1 LDLFGLDAK
10 ATLFSLALLALIDEQ
25 NVVSCGTT
33 PGSVHI
39 SPRNLL
45 GSGECIIEE
54 LKVVYMGRN
63 ILAAVILSLSVGAW
77 ASAQATRPA
86 VASAAATAAPATSGL
101 GSNIPLNV
109 RATAAFNEGQYAIA
123 LPLLKQVA
131 ADPSTDPQ
139 RVGSLQEEIKV
150 CEKNIANGVTSLTP
164 AQTAVATSAETRVP
178 HKKPAT
184 GETLEL
190 AIKDLGNFDYD
201 QEKGGNI
208 PADIKGLTGSKLR
221 LRGYMIPMDQAENI
235 SQFALVPSLFS
246 CCFGQ
251 PPQVQHTIVVNCP
264 KGKAVNYY
272 QDEIIVE
279 GNLTVE
285 EKKDD
290 GFIVS
295 IFSMECSSVKPAP
308 K

>member
-1 LDLFGLDAK
+1 M
-10 ATLFSLALLALIDEQ
+10 
-25 NVVSCGTT
+25 V
-33 PGSVHI
+33 
-39 SPRNLL
+39 
-45 GSGECIIEE
+45 
-54 LKVVYMGRN
+54 
-63 ILAAVILSLSVGAW
+63 LSLLVAAG
-77 ASAQATRPA
+77 ASAQATQPAA
-86 VASAAATAAPATSGL
+86 VATASSAL
-101 GSNIPLNV
+101 GANIPLNV

-139 RVGSLQEEIKV
+139 RVGSLQEEIRV
-150 CEKNIANGVTSLTP
+150 CEKNIANGVTSLNAAAPTI
-164 AQTAVATSAETRVP
+164 ATAAESRTP
-178 HKKPAT
+178 HKKPAS
-184 GETLEL
+184 GDILEL
-190 AIKDLGNFDYD
+190 SIKELGNFDYD

-208 PADIKGLTGSKLR
+208 PADVKALTGSKLR

-251 PPQVQHTIVVNCP
+251 PPQVQHTVVVNCP
-264 KGKAVNYY
+264 KGKAVSYY

-279 GNLTVE
+279 GFLTVD

-295 IFSMECSSVKPAP
+295 IFDMECTSVKPAP

>member
-1 LDLFGLDAK
+1 M
-10 ATLFSLALLALIDEQ
+10 TILALVLFMGALGNAQ
-25 NVVSCGTT
+25 TT
-33 PGSVHI
+33 QPAPSGPG
-39 SPRNLL
+39 
-45 GSGECIIEE
+45 
-54 LKVVYMGRN
+54 
-63 ILAAVILSLSVGAW
+63 LAA
-77 ASAQATRPA
+77 
-86 VASAAATAAPATSGL
+86 
-101 GSNIPLNV
+101 NIPLDV

-131 ADPSTDPQ
+131 SDQQTDPQ
-139 RVGSLQEEIKV
+139 RIGSLQEEIRV
-150 CEKNIANGVTSLTP
+150 CEKNIANGVTSITA
-164 AQTAVATSAETRVP
+164 AQPTIATAAEQRTP
-178 HKKPAT
+178 HKVPPA
-184 GETLEL
+184 GQLLEL
-190 AIKDLGNFDYD
+190 SIKELGNFDYD

-208 PADIKGLTGSKLR
+208 PPDVKALTGSKLR

-251 PPQVQHTIVVNCP
+251 PPQIQHTVVVNCP
-264 KGKAVNYY
+264 KGKAVSYY

-279 GNLTVE
+279 GNLKVE

-295 IFSMECSSVKPAP
+295 IFEVECTSVKPAP